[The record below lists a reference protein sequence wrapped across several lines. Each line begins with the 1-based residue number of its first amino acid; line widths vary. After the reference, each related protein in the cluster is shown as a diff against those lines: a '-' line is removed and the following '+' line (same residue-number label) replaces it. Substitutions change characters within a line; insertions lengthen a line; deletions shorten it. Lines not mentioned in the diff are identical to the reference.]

1 MKKSSAQITD
11 HVRFES
17 IYEQD
22 RLIPVLPDSTL
33 SMESVESGRAMR
45 VYREIAIG
53 WFESNCF
60 AYFEESAKK
69 NNLTTAVT

>member
-1 MKKSSAQITD
+1 
-11 HVRFES
+11 
-17 IYEQD
+17 
-22 RLIPVLPDSTL
+22 
-33 SMESVESGRAMR
+33 MR

-69 NNLTTAVT
+69 KQLDNCGDLSYNTANGNPPLPARLSRAGEDIFDHNDDHKWNRKHRIQWE

>member
-1 MKKSSAQITD
+1 
-11 HVRFES
+11 
-17 IYEQD
+17 
-22 RLIPVLPDSTL
+22 
-33 SMESVESGRAMR
+33 MR

-69 NNLTTAVT
+69 NNCGDLSYNTANGNPPLYGSFEPCRGGYF